1 MCAIEINTNFFLSS
15 HSEWFMVEFQT
26 LNTTLYCILYS
37 VCYLMARCYT
47 AQYTERPGARQKMS
61 AINFNKLKYAT
72 AKRVYMKY
80 MHEYHFL

>member
-1 MCAIEINTNFFLSS
+1 MLFNGAVIRPNI
-15 HSEWFMVEFQT
+15 QKDPT
-26 LNTTLYCILYS
+26 L
-37 VCYLMARCYT
+37 VK
-47 AQYTERPGARQKMS
+47 KMS